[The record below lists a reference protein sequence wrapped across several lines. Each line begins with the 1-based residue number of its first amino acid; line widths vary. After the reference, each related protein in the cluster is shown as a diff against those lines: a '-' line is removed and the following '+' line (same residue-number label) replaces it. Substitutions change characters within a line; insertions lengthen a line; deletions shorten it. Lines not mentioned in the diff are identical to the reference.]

1 MANSL
6 LTVRFLIHYANS
18 NSAERGGSPMKSA
31 KLKLVERTD
40 LRTVAGRKANEAYRT
55 REHLTESEMDKLL
68 AMKRRQS
75 KSKSN

>member
-1 MANSL
+1 
-6 LTVRFLIHYANS
+6 
-18 NSAERGGSPMKSA
+18 MKSA
-31 KLKLVERTD
+31 KLKLVERID